1 MTILGVWSSSLAL
14 PWLMFKVDELSRFKA
29 WLGAAWLFAF
39 CFLSYT
45 AALLFTG
52 AVLVAVIL
60 VTARENLP
68 RARSVFTMLAAAS
81 TFAFLLYY
89 VHWTLPFVMQS
100 IPKIMGGAGLGG
112 KAAEATPIL
121 ARLALEPGKLSY
133 SYGSMLI
140 PLAGAVSLL
149 WLPKSWDRLI
159 LLAWMGILFFVSG
172 VDVFFNFLLKHH
184 YYVMLPVAV
193 GLGTL
198 AARIESRWG
207 RAPAIAMTLLVVS
220 LGLKTA
226 VEVALG
232 LIP

>member
-1 MTILGVWSSSLAL
+1 MFRVDDLA
-14 PWLMFKVDELSRFKA
+14 RFKS
-29 WLGAAWLFAF
+29 WLGAAWLFTF

-52 AVLVAVIL
+52 AVLVSAIL
-60 VTARENLP
+60 LTARENVA
-68 RARSVFTMLAAAS
+68 RARSVFTLLVAAS

-121 ARLALEPGKLSY
+121 SRLALEPGKLSY

-140 PLAGAVSLL
+140 PLLGAFSLL
-149 WLPKSWDRLI
+149 RLPKSWDRLI
-159 LLAWMGILFFVSG
+159 LLSWMGILFFVSG
-172 VDVFFNFLLKHH
+172 VDLFFNFLLKHH

-193 GLGTL
+193 GLGGL
-198 AARIESRWG
+198 MARIEARWG
-207 RAPAIAMTLLVVS
+207 RAPAIALTVAVMS
-220 LGLKTA
+220 LGFKTA